1 MNSFKESSIFFD
13 LSHELSPETSTFP
26 VAWHKKVEFEKLG
39 TLEAVGRRTTHIH
52 IGTHSG
58 THIDA
63 PSHFISDG
71 LTIDKLN
78 LDIFLGDA
86 FVYNLQRTE
95 PCQEVST
102 NELSTLE
109 LSDVEDKILI
119 FNFGWAS
126 NFGNHDYYSKQ
137 PYLSN
142 SACEY
147 ILSLKPRMIGY
158 DLAMPDNPLNN
169 QASNCDSPAHKLF
182 LNQGIPLLE
191 NLNLPIDLPNEI
203 YMSCTPLK
211 LKDLD
216 GSPVRC
222 VGWING

>member
-1 MNSFKESSIFFD
+1 MNSFRENSTFFD
-13 LSHELSPETSTFP
+13 LSHEVSPDISTFP

-39 TLEAVGRRTTHIH
+39 TLESVGRRTTHLH

-78 LDIFLGDA
+78 LNKFLGAA
-86 FVYNLQRTE
+86 FVYNLQKTA
-95 PCQEVST
+95 PCQEVKT
-102 NELSTLE
+102 NELLD
-109 LSDVEDKILI
+109 LKVSDVEDKILI

-126 NFGNHDYYSKQ
+126 NFGNQDYYSKQ
-137 PYLSN
+137 PYFSDN
-142 SACEY
+142 ACEY
-147 ILSLKPRMIGY
+147 ILSLKPKMIGY
-158 DLAMPDNPLNN
+158 DLAMPDSPLNN

-182 LNQGIPLLE
+182 LKEGIPLLE
-191 NLNLPIDLPNEI
+191 NLKLPTDLPNEI
-203 YMSCTPLK
+203 YVSCTPLK
-211 LKDLD
+211 LRNLD

-222 VGWING
+222 VGWKNA